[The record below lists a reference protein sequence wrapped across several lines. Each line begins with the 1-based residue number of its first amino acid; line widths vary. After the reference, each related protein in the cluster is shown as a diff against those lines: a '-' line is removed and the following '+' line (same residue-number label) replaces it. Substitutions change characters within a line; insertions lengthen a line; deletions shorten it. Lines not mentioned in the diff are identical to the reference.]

1 MIQRKFKI
9 KDGVLLETTIKEVR
23 IEDYSKLLK
32 YNMNLRKLADDIR
45 RSRKDEHL
53 KNFLL
58 KAEELFAEE
67 IEKARVVK
75 YPVLGNHSIFYYMYG
90 HMSDWVRYA
99 ENEVIYAKALLT
111 QACHIVET
119 LQIIRLSRN
128 IEDAVNKLM
137 EVLNLDEIGAKYVAN
152 QRLSILTGIRPEQ
165 QKENIAHSEKQLS
178 NVKELAKY
186 DK

>member
-9 KDGVLLETTIKEVR
+9 KDGVLLETTEVR
-23 IEDYSKLLK
+23 IEDCSKLLK

-45 RSRKDEHL
+45 RSRNDEHFE
-53 KNFLL
+53 NFLL

-67 IEKARVVK
+67 IEKAKVLK
-75 YPVLGNHSIFYYMYG
+75 NPVFGSHSVFYYMYG

-119 LQIIRLSRN
+119 VQIIRYSRN
-128 IEDAVNKLM
+128 IEDAANKLM

-152 QRLSILTGIRPEQ
+152 QRLSILTGISPEQ
-165 QKENIAHSEKQLS
+165 HKESIIYFEKRLS

>member
-9 KDGVLLETTIKEVR
+9 KDGVLLETTEVR

-32 YNMNLRKLADDIR
+32 YKMNLKKLADDIR
-45 RSRKDEHL
+45 RSRNDEHFE
-53 KNFLL
+53 NFLL

-67 IEKARVVK
+67 IEKAKVVK
-75 YPVLGNHSIFYYMYG
+75 NPVFGNHSIFYYMYG

-119 LQIIRLSRN
+119 VQIIRYSRN
-128 IEDAVNKLM
+128 IEDAANKLM

-152 QRLSILTGIRPEQ
+152 QRHLNRYQSRTT
-165 QKENIAHSEKQLS
+165 
-178 NVKELAKY
+178 
-186 DK
+186 